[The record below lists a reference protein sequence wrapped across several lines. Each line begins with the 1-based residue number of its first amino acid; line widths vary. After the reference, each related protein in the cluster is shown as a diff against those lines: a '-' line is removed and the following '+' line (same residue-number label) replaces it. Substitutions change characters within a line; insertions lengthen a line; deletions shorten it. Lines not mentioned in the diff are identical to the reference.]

1 MVGTPTPAHPPLVV
15 AEAKQLV
22 ETVGHGS
29 AGWLEATQYLEAHAG
44 IESKLTSPS
53 TVTAAAAEDVTEA
66 CRAERGLSAGI
77 ARVGTPRGSSMFSM
91 FSTSMVVAVFMAVIV
106 VVSVWIAASPNSYE
120 EYNQVHVSCR
130 KRPGPSPL

>member
-1 MVGTPTPAHPPLVV
+1 MV

-44 IESKLTSPS
+44 IESKLTSPL
-53 TVTAAAAEDVTEA
+53 TVTAAAEDVTEA
-66 CRAERGLSAGI
+66 CRAERGLSAGV
-77 ARVGTPRGSSMFSM
+77 ARVGTPRGSLMFSI
-91 FSTSMVVAVFMAVIV
+91 FSVNMVFAVFMAVIV
-106 VVSVWIAASPNSYE
+106 VVSVWIAASPNSHE
-120 EYNQVHVSCR
+120 EYNQVLSCR

>member
-22 ETVGHGS
+22 EAVGHGS

-53 TVTAAAAEDVTEA
+53 TVTAAAMEEDVTEA
-66 CRAERGLSAGI
+66 CRAERGLSAGV
-77 ARVGTPRGSSMFSM
+77 ARVGTPRDSSMFSM

-106 VVSVWIAASPNSYE
+106 VVSV
-120 EYNQVHVSCR
+120 
-130 KRPGPSPL
+130 

>member
-66 CRAERGLSAGI
+66 CRAERGLSAGV
-77 ARVGTPRGSSMFSM
+77 ARVGRGSSMFSM
-91 FSTSMVVAVFMAVIV
+91 FVFMAVIV
-106 VVSVWIAASPNSYE
+106 VVSV
-120 EYNQVHVSCR
+120 
-130 KRPGPSPL
+130 

>member
-1 MVGTPTPAHPPLVV
+1 MV

-44 IESKLTSPS
+44 IESKLTSPL
-53 TVTAAAAEDVTEA
+53 TATATAMEEDVTEA
-66 CRAERGLSAGI
+66 CRAERGLSAGV

-91 FSTSMVVAVFMAVIV
+91 FSISMVVAVFMAVVV

-120 EYNQVHVSCR
+120 EYNQVHISCR